1 MSDGRGRVLI
11 IEDKA
16 NMLNLLRQILGA
28 SYDVE
33 TAVDGLAGLATLER
47 ETFDVVLSDVRM
59 PGANG
64 LEVVRTVKQRWPGT
78 EVILMTAFASIEMA
92 VEAIREGAY
101 DYLPKPFDP
110 DDVNLVVA
118 RALERKGLVRRA
130 KDLPAEAAR
139 AHRFRRLVGESPAM
153 KALFDF
159 LARAAALDVPVLL
172 TGEAGS
178 GKELAAE
185 SIHGS
190 SARSG
195 GPFLPVDC
203 GTLPAE
209 VLQKELLDDS
219 ATGATT
225 PQPSGGFWQR
235 AAGGTLF
242 LNEIDRLPPNM
253 QIALGRLVEQNTA
266 KTVDVRLVAGCLPDV
281 TTVLKTG
288 ALRQE
293 LFCHVAVMSH
303 ALPSLRERGGDI
315 PLLAQHFLSRFAK
328 AHRPS
333 VEGFHPE
340 VITALLSYDWPG
352 NVRELRNVI
361 ERAVTAAQ
369 GTLVTLPDL
378 PFDIR
383 QGAEPGAE
391 GELASLTYREAL
403 VRARDRASHEYLTA
417 LMRAHSGRVTQ
428 AAAAARIERESLHRL
443 LKRYKVR
450 AENFREPGAPDDD
463 PN

>member
-1 MSDGRGRVLI
+1 VSGGRGRVLI

-16 NMLNLLRQILGA
+16 NMLNLLRQILAA

-33 TAVDGLAGLATLER
+33 TAADGLAGLAMLER
-47 ETFDVVLSDVRM
+47 QSFDVVLSDVRM

-64 LEVVRTVKQRWPGT
+64 IEVVRTVKQRWPGT

-92 VEAIREGAY
+92 VQAMREGAY

-110 DDVNLVVA
+110 DDVTLVVA
-118 RALERKGLVRRA
+118 RALERKGLALRT

-139 AHRFRRLVGESPAM
+139 AHRFSRLVGESPAM
-153 KALFDF
+153 KGLFDF
-159 LARAAALDVPVLL
+159 LARAATLDVPVLL

-185 SIHGS
+185 SIHSS
-190 SARSG
+190 SARAG

-203 GTLPAE
+203 GALPAE
-209 VLQKELLDDS
+209 VLQEELLED
-219 ATGATT
+219 AGIGA
-225 PQPSGGFWQR
+225 PRAVPNGGLWQK

-242 LNEIDRLPPNM
+242 LNEIDRLPANV
-253 QIALGRLVEQNTA
+253 QIALGRLVEKNTVKA
-266 KTVDVRLVAGCLPDV
+266 VDVRLLAGCIPDV
-281 TTVLKTG
+281 ATVLKTG

-293 LFCHVAVMSH
+293 LFCHIAVMSH
-303 ALPSLRERGGDI
+303 ALPPLRERGGDI

-328 AHRPS
+328 AHRPL

-340 VITALLSYDWPG
+340 VITALLSYEWPG

-361 ERAVTAAQ
+361 ERAVTAVQ
-369 GTLVTLPDL
+369 GTMVTLSDL

-383 QGAEPGAE
+383 QGSEPGAE
-391 GELASLTYREAL
+391 GELASMTYREAL
-403 VRARDRASHEYLTA
+403 VRARDRASQEYLTA

-443 LKRYKVR
+443 LKRYNVK
-450 AENFREPGAPDDD
+450 AESFREPGALDED